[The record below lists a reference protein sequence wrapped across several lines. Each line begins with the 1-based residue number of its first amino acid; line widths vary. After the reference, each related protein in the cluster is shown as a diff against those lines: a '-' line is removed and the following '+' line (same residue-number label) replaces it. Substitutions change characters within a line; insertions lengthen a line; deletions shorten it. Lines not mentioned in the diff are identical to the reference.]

1 MTMLI
6 PQGDAQFSGCGRYR
20 YRLTRELGGKL
31 TITFVMLNPSTAD
44 GTADNPTIRRC
55 KGFARDWGYGRLVI
69 VNLYAFRATKPNDMW
84 RLVTHAEHGEGI
96 RSEMMHMVGEDN
108 DSAIVR
114 AVCEARGFPRQVD
127 DSTEFVI
134 RDGRVSVPYDGIVV
148 CAWGKGGTVDKKLL
162 VEHAARVER
171 VAKLIGGDLHCL
183 GVNGDGSPKHPLY
196 LPEDTEAQL
205 WRGP

>member
-1 MTMLI
+1 MLI

-44 GTADNPTIRRC
+44 ANKDDPTIRRC
-55 KGFARDWGYGRLVI
+55 KGFAKDWGYGRLVI
-69 VNLYAFRATKPNDMW
+69 VNLYEFRSTAPKDMW
-84 RLVTHAEHGEGI
+84 RIHAAGADI
-96 RSEMMHMVGEDN
+96 VGEDN

-114 AVCEARGFPRQVD
+114 ATME
-127 DSTEFVI
+127 S
-134 RDGRVSVPYDGIVV
+134 RVSPANAAGTSVHLADGHQPGIVV

-162 VEHAARVER
+162 AFHSERVTR
-171 VAKLIGGDLHCL
+171 VAKLVCGDLYCL